1 MHLSKR
7 RGLQAK
13 LSRVRCLNEAVP
25 GSCRNVFKSWEK
37 RLEPTQVPLRSNEDD
52 PELLLH
58 IPFDGAV
65 KLKAISVIGSGDP
78 SKSPSKMKV
87 WVNREDVDF
96 AAAERMPPVQEWEL
110 QPENVG
116 GVLEY
121 PTQVAKFSGVH
132 TLDMLFTGNFGAD
145 ITEIHF
151 VGLKGEFSER
161 KRAAVEA
168 VYESR
173 GIPADHKV
181 PEKEAGSWGG
191 AQ

>member
-1 MHLSKR
+1 MHSVATETLTPHT
-7 RGLQAK
+7 
-13 LSRVRCLNEAVP
+13 VR
-25 GSCRNVFKSWEK
+25 
-37 RLEPTQVPLRSNEDD
+37 
-52 PELLLH
+52 
-58 IPFDGAV
+58 FDGAV
-65 KLKAISVIGSGDP
+65 KLKAISVIGGGDP

-132 TLDMLFTGNFGAD
+132 ALDVLFTGNFGAE

-151 VGLKGEFSER
+151 VGLKGEFSEC
-161 KRAAVEA
+161 
-168 VYESR
+168 
-173 GIPADHKV
+173 IIFMP
-181 PEKEAGSWGG
+181 G
-191 AQ
+191 AWIVKWNALDPSVHILLFRSPTAPDRSFPSERIQH